1 MKSILLLN
9 RSDFNNYYG
18 EELLA
23 HLEDIES
30 ININDTINFT
40 TKTVFKGKTFVKTMD
55 AFNMYLR
62 HLSQTVDRIIINLK

>member
-62 HLSQTVDRIIINLK
+62 YLSQTVDRIIINLK